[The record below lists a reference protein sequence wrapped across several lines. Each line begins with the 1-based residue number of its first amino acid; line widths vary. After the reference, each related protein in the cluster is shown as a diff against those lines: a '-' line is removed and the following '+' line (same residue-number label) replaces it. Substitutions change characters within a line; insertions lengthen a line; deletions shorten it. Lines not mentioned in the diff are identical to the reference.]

1 MLLSIVV
8 PCFNEEEIIGR
19 FHDQV
24 TQELSRPGGDS
35 AFDFEIVYVDDGSR
49 DRTLPLLEGI
59 AAGDPRARYVSF
71 SRNFGKE
78 AAMLAGLRHARGD
91 AVVIMDADLQHP
103 PELVHRMLDLHA
115 EGYDQVIARRSRT
128 GDRFTR
134 TLTARVYYWA
144 INRLVDVELVD
155 GVGDFRLL
163 SRRTVDSILELTEY
177 NRFSKGLFAWVGFRT
192 TTFAY
197 ENAVRDQ
204 GTSKWTFGK
213 LLNYGL
219 DGLLSFNN
227 KPLRAAVYL
236 GMTLVA
242 VAFAYAAWIVGV
254 ALVNGVDTPGYVTL
268 LVTVTAL
275 AGVQMVMLGLVGEYV
290 GRIYY
295 EVKRRPH
302 YLVQATNTAAVPPA
316 PRRPGDGRDERDER
330 AENVKGSADGLTEEL
345 ARR

>member
-1 MLLSIVV
+1 MLISIVV

-19 FHDQV
+19 FHAHV
-24 TQELSRPGGDS
+24 TAELSRSGTE
-35 AFDFEIVYVDDGSR
+35 FELVYVDDGSH
-49 DRTLPLLEGI
+49 DRTLPLLEEM
-59 AAGDPRARYVSF
+59 AAADSRTRYVSF

-78 AAMLAGLRHARGD
+78 AAMLAGLQHADGD

-103 PELVHRMLDLHA
+103 PELVHRMIQLYG
-115 EGYDQVIARRSRT
+115 EGYDQVIARRTRK
-128 GDRFTR
+128 GDRVTR
-134 TLTARVYYWA
+134 TLTARAYYRL

-163 SRRTVDSILELTEY
+163 SRRTVDAVLELTEY

-197 ENAVRDQ
+197 ENAAREQ
-204 GTSKWTFGK
+204 GRSKWTFGK

-219 DGLLSFNN
+219 DGLLSFND
-227 KPLRAAVYL
+227 KPLRAALYVGL
-236 GMTLVA
+236 LLVC
-242 VAFAYAAWIVGV
+242 VAGAYAAWIVGV
-254 ALVNGVDTPGYVTL
+254 ALVHGVDTPGYVTL

-275 AGVQMVMLGLVGEYV
+275 AGVQMVMLGLIGEYV

-302 YLVQATNTAAVPPA
+302 FLVKATNTTSTSVPHA
-316 PRRPGDGRDERDER
+316 KPRG
-330 AENVKGSADGLTEEL
+330 EL
-345 ARR
+345 VRR

>member
-1 MLLSIVV
+1 MLLSLVV
-8 PCFNEEEIIGR
+8 PCFNEEDVLAR
-19 FHDQV
+19 FHDHV
-24 TQELSRPGGDS
+24 TKELDALEG
-35 AFDFEIVYVDDGSR
+35 DFEIVYVDDGSR
-49 DRTLPLLEGI
+49 DRTLPILRDL
-59 AAGDPRARYVSF
+59 AAADPARVRFVSF

-78 AAMLAGLRHARGD
+78 AAMLAGLRHAAGD

-103 PELVHRMLDLHA
+103 PELVHRMVALHA
-115 EGYDQVIARRSRT
+115 EGYDQVVARRTRE
-128 GDRFTR
+128 GDRVTR

-163 SRRTVDSILELTEY
+163 SRRTVDAILGLGEY
-177 NRFSKGLFAWVGFRT
+177 NRFSKGLFSWVGFRT

-197 ENAVRDQ
+197 ENAVREE
-204 GTSKWTFGK
+204 GRSKWTFGK

-236 GMTLVA
+236 GLLLVS
-242 VAFAYAAWIVGV
+242 VALAYAGWIVAD
-254 ALVNGVDTPGYVTL
+254 ALAHGVDTPGYVTL
-268 LVTVTAL
+268 LVAVTAL
-275 AGVQMVMLGLVGEYV
+275 AGVQMVMVGLIGEYV

-302 YLVQATNTAAVPPA
+302 YLVAETHTGREKETA
-316 PRRPGDGRDERDER
+316 R
-330 AENVKGSADGLTEEL
+330 ADTRGAGASLWETVVRK
-345 ARR
+345 

>member
-24 TQELSRPGGDS
+24 TAELSR
-35 AFDFEIVYVDDGSR
+35 FDGEFEIVYVDDGSR
-49 DRTLPLLEGI
+49 DRTLPLLEEI

-78 AAMLAGLRHARGD
+78 AAMLAGLRHAAGD

-103 PELVHRMLDLHA
+103 PELVHRMLTLHA
-115 EGYDQVIARRSRT
+115 EGYDQVIARRTRT
-128 GDRFTR
+128 GDRVTR
-134 TLTARVYYWA
+134 TLTARAYYWA

-192 TTFAY
+192 TTFEY
-197 ENAVRDQ
+197 ENAVREQ
-204 GTSKWTFGK
+204 GRSKWTFGK

-236 GMTLVA
+236 GMVLVA

-254 ALVNGVDTPGYVTL
+254 ALVNGVETPGYVTL

-302 YLVQATNTAAVPPA
+302 YLVKATNTRVPA
-316 PRRPGDGRDERDER
+316 PASAAGPAAATAPGPRDE
-330 AENVKGSADGLTEEL
+330 EL
-345 ARR
+345 IRR

>member
-1 MLLSIVV
+1 MLISIVV

-19 FHDQV
+19 FHDHV
-24 TQELSRPGGDS
+24 TTELESLAAEFARDL
-35 AFDFEIVYVDDGSR
+35 AVQFELVYVDDGSH

-59 AAGDPRARYVSF
+59 AASDPRTRYVSF

-78 AAMLAGLRHARGD
+78 AAMLAGLQHAGGD

-103 PELVHRMLDLHA
+103 PELIRRMLRLHG
-115 EGYDQVIARRSRT
+115 EGFDQVVARRTRT
-128 GDRFTR
+128 GDRVTR
-134 TLTARVYYWA
+134 TVAARVYYRL

-163 SRRTVDSILELTEY
+163 SRRTVDAILELTEY
-177 NRFSKGLFAWVGFRT
+177 NRFSKGIFAWVGFRT
-192 TTFAY
+192 TTFEY
-197 ENAVRDQ
+197 ENVRREQ
-204 GTSKWTFGK
+204 GRSKWTFGK
-213 LLNYGL
+213 LFNYGL
-219 DGLLSFNN
+219 DGLISFND
-227 KPLRAAVYL
+227 KPLRAALHL
-236 GMTLVA
+236 GLLLVSLA
-242 VAFAYAAWIVGV
+242 AAYAAWIVGD

-302 YLVQATNTAAVPPA
+302 FLVKATNTPVPEHR
-316 PRRPGDGRDERDER
+316 PRG
-330 AENVKGSADGLTEEL
+330 EL
-345 ARR
+345 VRR